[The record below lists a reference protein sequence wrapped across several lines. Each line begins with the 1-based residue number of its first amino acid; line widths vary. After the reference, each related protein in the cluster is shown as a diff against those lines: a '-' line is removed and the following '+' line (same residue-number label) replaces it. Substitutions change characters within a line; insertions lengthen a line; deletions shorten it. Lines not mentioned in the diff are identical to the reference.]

1 MNEVLL
7 VMFALFVAYLYLPT
21 AWLSGLRPAKPML
34 SRANHP
40 HCPENKFYIPE
51 DAVLRR
57 HFMSQLRLEIEAAL
71 HPRPTDSILQRH
83 YDALVTVKLE
93 QRLADMGRLKP
104 C

>member
-1 MNEVLL
+1 MNEMLL
-7 VMFALFVAYLYLPT
+7 AAFALFVAYLYLPT
-21 AWLSGLRPAKPML
+21 AWLSGLRPAKPMT
-34 SRANHP
+34 RQANHL

-57 HFMSQLRLEIEAAL
+57 HFVSQLRWEIEAAL

-83 YDALVTVKLE
+83 YDALVTIKLE
-93 QRLADMGRLKP
+93 QRLADMGCLKP